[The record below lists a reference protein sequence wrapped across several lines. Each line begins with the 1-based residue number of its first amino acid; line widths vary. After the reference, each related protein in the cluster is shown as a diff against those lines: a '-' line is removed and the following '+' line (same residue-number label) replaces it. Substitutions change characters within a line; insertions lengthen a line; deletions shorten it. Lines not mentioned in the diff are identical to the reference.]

1 MQRSRRVMLITF
13 ALTVLLSLSAVL
25 PVLAAPVAQVGIE
38 DVGADTPAESAGLQD
53 GDVILAVNGTYISG
67 VDQLA
72 GAILAAEP
80 GDELTLN
87 VLRGT
92 EFLEL
97 TATLGERD
105 GRAFLGIVPAQPD
118 GDAPAPVPTEEETE
132 EPAATPEAEEE
143 EEPEP
148 EATAEPAE
156 EAEPEATPA
165 APEEAPD
172 VVGALIGEVVPDSP
186 ADRAGIQAGDVIT
199 AVEDEPVNADND
211 LGALIG
217 QYSPGDEVGITFA
230 DPATGDEMTIVVT
243 LGENPSD
250 PTRPFLGVRYM
261 IPGAEMDVLPVAPEA
276 TPEAEEEAA
285 PAATPEAEEE
295 AEPEATPEAQEEAEP
310 EATPDA
316 DAEVLPVPTDVT
328 GALIGAV
335 LTGGPAD
342 EAGIRPGDVVTA
354 VEGEAVDAEND
365 LAALVGQYAPG
376 DEVGVT
382 IFDPESGEEV
392 TIVVVLG
399 ENPNDATVP
408 FLGVRYIMIE
418 AEDAIAG
425 GDGGPDAEVEGAETP
440 AAEEETDAI
449 DNSGRRTP
457 VRPPR
462 TAPAT
467 PEQEGAAPEATP
479 APAEASEPEPAAEE
493 ATPEAEEDAEAT
505 PEPAEEGADA
515 DEAPEQLPEDAEG
528 FGLLSGA
535 VVGRVVEDGPAAAAG
550 VRTGDVIVAI
560 DGVAVD
566 AENDLASLI
575 SAYAPGDEVEI
586 TLVDWR
592 NGDEFSVVVT
602 LGENP
607 DVAGAPFL
615 GVSYMPLDM
624 QNMMPRHRGGR
635 DGNDQGSDDG
645 ASPFF
650 RHHGMDMDDFMERL
664 GCDAENEEERP
675 PFCHMFDDL
684 PQGEGQ

>member
-1 MQRSRRVMLITF
+1 MQRSRRVLFLTF
-13 ALTVLLSLSAVL
+13 ALTALLSLSAVL

-53 GDVILAVNGTYISG
+53 GDVILAVNGTYIAG

-118 GDAPAPVPTEEETE
+118 GDAPAPVPTEEPAEESAE
-132 EPAATPEAEEE
+132 EPTATPEAEEE
-143 EEPEP
+143 AEPEATAEAEE

-156 EAEPEATPA
+156 EAEPE
-165 APEEAPD
+165 EAPN
-172 VVGALIGEVVPDSP
+172 VEGALIGEVVPESP

-199 AVEDEPVNADND
+199 AVEDEPVNTDND

-217 QYSPGDEVGITFA
+217 QYGPGDEVGITFV
-230 DPATGDEMTIVVT
+230 DPTTGDEMTIVVT

-261 IPGAEMDVLPVAPEA
+261 IPGAEMDVLPV
-276 TPEAEEEAA
+276 TPD
-285 PAATPEAEEE
+285 ATPEAEEE
-295 AEPEATPEAQEEAEP
+295 AEPEATPEAEEEAEP
-310 EATPDA
+310 EATPE
-316 DAEVLPVPTDVT
+316 AEEEAEPEATPESEEEVQPVPTDVT
-328 GALIGAV
+328 GALVGAV

-365 LAALVGQYAPG
+365 LAALVNQYAPG

-425 GDGGPDAEVEGAETP
+425 GDGGPDAEVEGAATP
-440 AAEEETDAI
+440 EAEEEADSA

-467 PEQEGAAPEATP
+467 PEQDGAAPEATP
-479 APAEASEPEPAAEE
+479 APAEAAAPESAAEE
-493 ATPEAEEDAEAT
+493 ATPEAEEEADT
-505 PEPAEEGADA
+505 EADA
-515 DEAPEQLPEDAEG
+515 DEAPEQLPEEAEG
-528 FGLLSGA
+528 YGLLSGA

-575 SAYAPGDEVEI
+575 GAYAPGDEVEI

-624 QNMMPRHRGGR
+624 QNLMPRHRGGQ
-635 DGNDQGSDDG
+635 DSDSQDSDDG
-645 ASPFF
+645 MPPFF
-650 RHHGMDMDDFMERL
+650 RHHGMDMDEFMERL

-675 PFCHMFDDL
+675 PFCHMFDDM
-684 PQGEGQ
+684 PQGKGE